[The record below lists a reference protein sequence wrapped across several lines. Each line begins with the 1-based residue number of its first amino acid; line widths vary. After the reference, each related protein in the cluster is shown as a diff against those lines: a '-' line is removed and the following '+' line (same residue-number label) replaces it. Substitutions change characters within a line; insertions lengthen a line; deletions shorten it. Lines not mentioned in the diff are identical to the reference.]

1 MPIDEPK
8 PVEEPS
14 SLVYF
19 AKTNLDKRLDRP
31 KHCNITEVLG
41 LCQPHSRTPTDDE
54 TRSLEISDS
63 SRKRDLKAR
72 EKQLSDPLRQ
82 NIKSWASLEGAKLS

>member
-1 MPIDEPK
+1 MPIEEPK

-14 SLVYF
+14 ALVHF
-19 AKTNLDKRLDRP
+19 AKTNIDKRLDRP
-31 KHCNITEVLG
+31 KPCNFTSVLG
-41 LCQPHSRTPTDDE
+41 ISHPFSPTPTEDE

-72 EKQLSDPLRQ
+72 EKLLSEPV
-82 NIKSWASLEGAKLS
+82 K